1 MARGVRLAGGA
12 ERIVVCGGGS
22 HNKTVLT
29 MLAER
34 SGIETTTAAEI
45 GWAGDF
51 IEAEAFAY
59 LAARSLAGLPLSFPT
74 TTGVPWPMPGGVV
87 ARP

>member
-1 MARGVRLAGGA
+1 
-12 ERIVVCGGGS
+12 
-22 HNKTVLT
+22 
-29 MLAER
+29 MLAEAA
-34 SGIETTTAAEI
+34 GVPTATAAEL

-59 LAARSLAGLPLSFPT
+59 LAARSLAGLPLSFPA
-74 TTGVPWPMPGGVV
+74 TTGVTQPMPGGVV